1 MGGSRTEIP
10 KDCTQTKDN
19 ISLKQYKCIC
29 TFDTKHKIIIIS
41 LSNYLVDIYYLQ
53 PN

>member
-19 ISLKQYKCIC
+19 ILLKQYTCIC
-29 TFDTKHKIIIIS
+29 TFDTKCETIIIS
-41 LSNYLVDIYYLQ
+41 LSN
-53 PN
+53 